1 MFNDKMPCS
10 NDGSK
15 RKFTSLLVA
24 GQGVLTAVAPGISVS
39 FVRKMI
45 GKNFE
50 NADELEARPAYR
62 RQLRAIG
69 IGTAAAGIAGYAMQ
83 VASEGS
89 DNDDDEPATESA

>member
-15 RKFTSLLVA
+15 RKLTSLLVA

-89 DNDDDEPATESA
+89 DDDDEPATESA